1 MDETLKRKAYLEGS
15 RLKNAIIYFFLV
27 FILTLM
33 ISCTDRSVVIYI
45 DASKKAIISCN
56 GNAIHEVDINGPD
69 STITYTSFGDNK
81 EADTIYFNKKNSAF
95 RITVSWNS
103 INNNYILNLKPNSSY
118 EIKSRSGTGDQG
130 PFRLVFKTNSKG
142 NIIDEQANHCK

>member
-1 MDETLKRKAYLEGS
+1 MDETLKRKAYLEAS
-15 RLKNAIIYFFLV
+15 RLQNSIIYFFLV
-27 FILTLM
+27 FILTLL
-33 ISCTDRSVVIYI
+33 ISCTDRSVEIYI
-45 DASKKAIISCN
+45 DVSKEAIISCN
-56 GNAIHEVDINGPD
+56 GNAIREVDINSPD

-81 EADTIYFNKKNSAF
+81 EADTIHFNKKNSAF

-118 EIKSRSGTGDQG
+118 EIKSRSSNGDQG

-142 NIIDEQANHCK
+142 YILDEQANHCK